1 MHTFGTNETQQ
12 LFERQLVGGMLLQT
26 LATAASGQSKDKL
39 CSMLDEPRS
48 TSRMRG
54 SRPTWSRPFFDS
66 GSVEGWVSY
75 FSRVSFLICL

>member
-26 LATAASGQSKDKL
+26 LATAASGQRQA
-39 CSMLDEPRS
+39 MLNATIGQWS

-66 GSVEGWVSY
+66 GSVDSWVSY